1 MEVFHIYYLFIERTT
16 TYKPK
21 NVNKALSCIKNN
33 QLIEGLLAVLGCKTK
48 GIKVISYKWLEKNCP
63 DGVDTFDDKLPEAL
77 VLGKQQESDSIAY
90 KIISGALTDI
100 QYKLGKNID
109 LNNEVEH
116 TLEPD
121 SSSALIP
128 GLMVLIITL
137 GLLLF

>member
-1 MEVFHIYYLFIERTT
+1 M
-16 TYKPK
+16 
-21 NVNKALSCIKNN
+21 
-33 QLIEGLLAVLGCKTK
+33 
-48 GIKVISYKWLEKNCP
+48 
-63 DGVDTFDDKLPEAL
+63 DTFDDKLPEAL